1 MLSIPHVNCL
11 KTPIKQYW
19 YPVAILASFWTS
31 TGGWQE
37 FMKSLR
43 ICLKPVICL
52 DQSLW
57 GNATILIKSVSSMAM
72 SGLDKSLQTIYALN
86 AIWHILNG
94 KYYKRDIRAHTL
106 IFEAL
111 GTLLS
116 PNTIRYFWSTWRWQ
130 GVWSSDSKPCVG
142 VTYRSAYSTAY
153 DNIKLEQAI
162 EKSFFQD

>member
-1 MLSIPHVNCL
+1 MLSIPHVSCL
-11 KTPIKQYW
+11 KILIERHW
-19 YPVAILASFWTS
+19 YPVVILPSFWTS
-31 TGGWQE
+31 TGGWQG

-43 ICLKPVICL
+43 IYFKPVICL

-57 GNATILIKSVSSMAM
+57 GNATVLIKCVSRMAM

-86 AIWHILNG
+86 TIWHILNG

-116 PNTIRYFWSTWRWQ
+116 PSTIRFFWSTWRWQ
-130 GVWSSDSKPCVG
+130 GMWSRDIKPCVG
-142 VTYRSAYSTAY
+142 VTDCSANPTAN
-153 DNIKLEQAI
+153 DNIKHELAI
-162 EKSFFQD
+162 GIFFQD